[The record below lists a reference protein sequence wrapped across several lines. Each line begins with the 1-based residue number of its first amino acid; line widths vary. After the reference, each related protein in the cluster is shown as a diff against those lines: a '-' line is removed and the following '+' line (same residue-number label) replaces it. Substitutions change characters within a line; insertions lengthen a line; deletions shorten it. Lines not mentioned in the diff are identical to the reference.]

1 MIDTMWVAQSGS
13 VSGQASGAMLRS
25 ALADLT
31 SAFEAAGLS
40 LIFITLVCV
49 NVRLWFRV
57 YASSCNSC
65 GCSRCRGRSVRQAL
79 IGVALNTVA
88 FLLAAWRHVDAVGS
102 HIPLISVAGS
112 FFLVGIA
119 LLSLVAALVFGV
131 AGINAL
137 MDAPRIGAQCP
148 LAQCETGGSSA
159 GVEAG
164 SMTQGESQAVGC
176 GSAWENEL
184 SSALTG
190 KGAKE

>member
-1 MIDTMWVAQSGS
+1 MIDTMWVAQAAQSGS

-102 HIPLISVAGS
+102 HTPLISGAGS

-148 LAQCETGGSSA
+148 LAQGDVGDSTTSAEDGGTA
-159 GVEAG
+159 PW
-164 SMTQGESQAVGC
+164 ESKTVGC
-176 GSAWENEL
+176 GDGWEREL
-184 SSALTG
+184 SSAL
-190 KGAKE
+190 AKK

>member
-1 MIDTMWVAQSGS
+1 MAV
-13 VSGQASGAMLRS
+13 
-25 ALADLT
+25 
-31 SAFEAAGLS
+31 
-40 LIFITLVCV
+40 VC
-49 NVRLWFRV
+49 
-57 YASSCNSC
+57 
-65 GCSRCRGRSVRQAL
+65 QAL

-102 HIPLISVAGS
+102 HTPLISGAGS

-190 KGAKE
+190 KGGAKERWGYGSRAPRSPEMSLAWARVTFW